1 MAGTSGPIPNPKYEF
16 DTPITAQWLIHYS
29 RFFNFPSLHQAAS
42 SGSKRRKKNTSG
54 TWLSSASMACLQL
67 LQHQADG
74 VLLVSSQGKIYE
86 QHRIS
91 KLQFS
96 WPQVS
101 CLDICPLRG
110 SRAVFA
116 SYGDNMDQ
124 VQKFAMRFLSSSDAQ
139 AFMCSVKTSLNAVTS
154 GITGARVGSELLSTS
169 NFLSSDG
176 ISDSTSQ
183 DMSNLNPV
191 GNYWPEMQ
199 LASDHKYTQYTDG
212 THSTHHSVAGAT
224 PAPPSLTTH
233 LPDTCNDGHRE
244 LLNVPELFYPIHK
257 STEQAAVADPCFFGM
272 LTGLEVMAAH
282 G

>member
-16 DTPITAQWLIHYS
+16 DTPITGQWLIHYS

-54 TWLSSASMACLQL
+54 TWLSSASMVCLQL

-96 WPQVS
+96 WPQV
-101 CLDICPLRG
+101 
-110 SRAVFA
+110 
-116 SYGDNMDQ
+116 
-124 VQKFAMRFLSSSDAQ
+124 QKFAMRFLSSSDAQ
-139 AFMCSVKTSLNAVTS
+139 AFMCSVKTTLNAVTS

-199 LASDHKYTQYTDG
+199 LSSDHKYTLYTDG
-212 THSTHHSVAGAT
+212 THSTHHSVAGAI

-272 LTGLEVMAAH
+272 LTGLEVMLMEL
-282 G
+282 GGDLSL